1 MNKKTTILKA
11 LLANLKMRQML
22 VFGCLIFGT
31 GAMAQTTFYIKPEA
45 TGTGDGTS
53 WENAGADIQLAINTA
68 VAGDQ
73 IWVAAGTYKPN
84 REANALDIILEADP
98 DNAFVLKEGVALY
111 GNFAGTE
118 ATLQERDLTILTNA
132 SILSGDFLGDDQVM
146 ETAVDFSII
155 NNTENAYHVVL
166 SVGGTDA
173 PITAATVLD
182 GFTITN
188 GNSSTSFGTLTVNG
202 VAVGKFTGGG
212 MANYNASSPTIANIL
227 FVANAASYGGAIYN
241 RNSSPLISNSTIAVN
256 LAEFGGGI
264 TNAFSAAPIFTN
276 VIVIDN
282 QATAGGGVYNY
293 ESAAPVFNNGGIFQN
308 HTSLGS
314 GGGVFNNNAAPVF
327 TNVSISENTAVGN
340 GGGMFSTVNAAVI
353 LNGLTIANNS
363 AVNGGGLYN
372 DNQSNTALNDVILM
386 GNEASD
392 NGGGIY
398 NFNSAPVL
406 TDVEVKQNSA
416 ANFGGGIVN
425 WSAANAQLTNVT
437 INNNTA
443 TGGAG
448 IFNNLNSAAVLTNS
462 LVKDNNATGNGGGI
476 YNREG
481 SSPIITN
488 VVITGNTAVSGGG
501 IYSLTDCMPILTN
514 VTITQNTATSQ
525 GGGLSNNNSSPILRN
540 SILYNNTDTAGVN
553 VFNFNESTTFYYY
566 SLVQFSAAFGWDAL
580 GFDGG
585 NNIDADPLFLG
596 QSFTFQED
604 SPAINAGS
612 NTVFAA
618 EQTPDLSAITTD
630 LAGNDRIYDDVID
643 LGAFEYQGVLNRP
656 DVKAVSITYYPNPVT
671 NQLNIQAVAAI
682 SKVSVYNMLGQ
693 EVITEDWNTN
703 TGVLNMAQLKAGNYI
718 VKVTAG
724 KTVTN
729 SIIVK
734 Q

>member
-1 MNKKTTILKA
+1 M
-11 LLANLKMRQML
+11 ANLKMRQML
-22 VFGCLIFGT
+22 VLGCLLFGT
-31 GAMAQTTFYIKPEA
+31 GAMAQTTYYIKPEA
-45 TGTGDGTS
+45 AGTGDGSS

-68 VAGDQ
+68 MAGDQ

-84 REANALDIILEADP
+84 REANALTVVLENDP

-118 ATLQERDLTILTNA
+118 ATLEERDLTILTNA
-132 SILSGDFLGDDQVM
+132 SILSGDFLGDDEVV

-173 PITAATVLD
+173 PVTAATVLD
-182 GFTITN
+182 GFTISG

-212 MANYNASSPTIANIL
+212 MANYNGSSPTVSNIIFMANT
-227 FVANAASYGGAIYN
+227 ASYGGAVYN
-241 RNSSPLISNSTIAVN
+241 RNSSPAISNTQIMVN
-256 LAEFGGGI
+256 TAEFGGGI
-264 TNAFSAAPIFTN
+264 TNAFSAAPVLTDISITN
-276 VIVIDN
+276 N
-282 QATAGGGVYNY
+282 LATAGGGVYNY
-293 ESAAPVFNNGGIFQN
+293 ENAAPVFTNGTIFQN

-327 TNVSISENTAVGN
+327 TNVSISENSAVGN
-340 GGGMFSTVNAAVI
+340 GGGMFSTVNAAVV

-372 DNQSNTALNDVILM
+372 DNQSNTALNDVILI

-406 TDVEVKQNSA
+406 IDVEVKQNSA
-416 ANFGGGIVN
+416 VNFGGGIVN
-425 WSAANAQLTNVT
+425 WSTANAQLTNVA
-437 INNNTA
+437 IHNNTA
-443 TGGAG
+443 TNGAG
-448 IFNNLNSAAVLTNS
+448 IFNNLNSAVLLTNS
-462 LVKDNNATGNGGGI
+462 SVRDNNATGNGGGI

-488 VVITGNTAVSGGG
+488 VLITGNTATSGGG
-501 IYSLTDCMPILTN
+501 IYNLTDCMPILTN
-514 VTITQNTATSQ
+514 VTITENTATSQ
-525 GGGLSNNNSSPILRN
+525 GGGISNNNSSPVLRN
-540 SILYNNTDTAGVN
+540 SILFNNPDTAGVN

-566 SLVQFSAAFGWDAL
+566 SLVQYTTAFGWTSI

-585 NNIDADPLFLG
+585 NNIDVDPLFLG
-596 QSFTFQED
+596 ETFTLKTD

-618 EQTPDLSAITTD
+618 EQTPDLSGITTD

-656 DVKAVSITYYPNPVT
+656 DVKAVSITCYPNPVT
-671 NQLNIQAVAAI
+671 NQLNIQAVATI

-693 EVITEDWNTN
+693 EVITENWNTN

-724 KTVTN
+724 KSVTN
-729 SIIVK
+729 RIIVK